1 MEQIL
6 RLFYNNGSFFTF
18 CALQVLCFYL
28 IINHNSAQSAI
39 AAETWSI
46 GTGRYQ
52 SVSTT
57 VNDYF
62 DLREQNEVQM
72 RENARL
78 RRLLP
83 NALYD
88 LRANVDSIIDGK
100 YLQRYNFLPASIV
113 NRSPY
118 SPNNFLVINRGENLG
133 ISPGQ
138 GIIDDRGLVGIVDRS
153 TELFARVISILH
165 QDTRISAGLK
175 DNTFGTLRWDGQ
187 DPRHMTLT
195 DIPDYTEIGQQ
206 DTVFTTGYSN
216 VFPTGHAIGL
226 VTGTEIQAGTGSM
239 NLQVSLFNDPLRVS
253 SVYVVQDLFK
263 EELGIL
269 NAQ

>member
-18 CALQVLCFYL
+18 CTLQILSVYL
-28 IINHNSAQSAI
+28 IINHNSTQSAI

-46 GTGRYQ
+46 GSGRLQ
-52 SVSTT
+52 SISTT
-57 VNDYF
+57 VNDY
-62 DLREQNEVQM
+62 LNLKEQNEVQM

-88 LRANVDSIIDGK
+88 LRTNVDSIIDGK
-100 YLQRYNFLPASIV
+100 YLQRYNFLPARIV

-118 SPNNFLVINRGENLG
+118 NPYNVLIINRGESLG
-133 ISPGQ
+133 LQAGQ
-138 GIIDDRGLVGIVDRS
+138 GVIDDQGLVGIIDNS
-153 TELFARVISILH
+153 TELFARAISILH
-165 QDTRISAGLK
+165 QDARISAGLR
-175 DNTFGTLRWDGQ
+175 DNTFGTLRWDGK
-187 DPRHMTLT
+187 DPKYMTLT
-195 DIPDYTEIGQQ
+195 DIPEYTNIGTK

-216 VFPTGHAIGL
+216 IFPTGQPIGI
-226 VTGTEIQAGTGSM
+226 VTDAEVQPGTGSK
-239 NLQVSLFNDPLRVS
+239 NLKVELFNDPLRVS